1 VIGEEF
7 PAVLAAAKAG
17 DDDALE
23 RLYRSCV
30 PIVRGYLRS
39 NLVRD
44 ADDVTSE
51 VFVSMLRRLGT
62 FDGDERSFRS
72 WLLTIAHHRMIDA
85 VRSRQR
91 RSEDPTDPQVAW
103 DHTDELLDTER
114 SALDRLERR
123 GLLAAIDQLTPDQR
137 ATLMLRVLADL
148 TVPEIAV
155 VLQKPE
161 SAVKALLRRGI
172 ASLRRTLAA
181 DEQGRIEQ
189 DRPFSPDASGRTW
202 QLDAV
207 E

>member
-1 VIGEEF
+1 VIGNEF

-17 DDDALE
+17 GDEALE

-161 SAVKALLRRGI
+161 SALKALLRRGI

-181 DEQGRIEQ
+181 GGQDRIEQ
-189 DRPFSPDASGRTW
+189 ERPFSPDASGRTW